1 MLGCFLE
8 CWSVRLFFPPRRFG
22 WLVRV
27 MHFWLK
33 VFCSLRNGCTA
44 LVVAVR
50 FLAAA
55 NGRVHV
61 VEELIAAG
69 SDVDAKND
77 NG

>member
-1 MLGCFLE
+1 
-8 CWSVRLFFPPRRFG
+8 
-22 WLVRV
+22 

-33 VFCSLRNGCTA
+33 VLCSLRNGCTA

>member
-1 MLGCFLE
+1 
-8 CWSVRLFFPPRRFG
+8 
-22 WLVRV
+22 